1 MVLKQTSK
9 TKTHGT
15 EKKFHKK
22 WQSSEKKSQAYGK
35 NDEKWQTSE
44 TLSKASTKRQYKRVK
59 KWQKVTNY

>member
-15 EKKFHKK
+15 EKKCHKK
-22 WQSSEKKSQAYGK
+22 WQSSEKKSQTCGK
-35 NDEKWQTSE
+35 NDEKLQTSE
-44 TLSKASTKRQYKRVK
+44 TLSKASAKKRYKRVK